1 MSDPVMSR
9 PSNIAIVVLAAGWSS
24 RMGALKPLLPFGNDT
39 VLGHVLSTIEAAAI
53 GPAYVV
59 VGNEAA
65 RVAPAAAARGA
76 IPVAN
81 PAFAEGMMS
90 SIKAGISALP
100 DTVDG
105 AMILPVDVPLVRA
118 STLARIAEC
127 AESGDAAVVRP
138 TFRGRSGHPPFVR
151 RQLFAEILAAPP
163 ETTLRDVIE
172 RHQDEAQFVAVIDS
186 GIVRDMDYPDDY
198 RHLAAA
204 LPHRLHP
211 DAAECEAML
220 EAAGTPEPTRRH
232 SRVVTQLAVDI
243 ATRLTAKGHALDCAA
258 VLAGALLH
266 DIAKGD
272 PDHAAAGARR
282 VSAFGFAEVAEI
294 VAVHMECAL
303 EPGEA
308 VDPRH
313 VVCLADKL
321 VKGERLVGIEE
332 RFAPA
337 FSAFASDPAALAGVR
352 RRHAAVAGVLAAVEA
367 VTGPLPEAHG
377 LAELGMTA
385 GSGQ

>member
-1 MSDPVMSR
+1 MSDPVRSR
-9 PSNIAIVVLAAGWSS
+9 PSNIAILVLAAGWSS
-24 RMGALKPLLPFGNDT
+24 RMGALKPLLPFGNGT
-39 VLGHVLSTIEAAAI
+39 VLGHVLSTIETAAI

-59 VGNEAA
+59 VGNEAG
-65 RVAPAAAARGA
+65 RVAPAAVARGA
-76 IPVAN
+76 VAVAN

-100 DTVDG
+100 ETVDG

-118 STLARIAEC
+118 STLERIAAC
-127 AESGDAAVVRP
+127 AGSGDAAVVRP
-138 TFRGRSGHPPFVR
+138 TFHGRAGHPPFVS
-151 RQLFAEILAAPP
+151 RQLFAEIVAAPP
-163 ETTLRDVIE
+163 EMTLRDVIE
-172 RHQDEAQFVAVIDS
+172 RHQGEARSVAVIDS

-198 RHLAAA
+198 RRLAAA

-211 DAAECEAML
+211 DEAECEAML
-220 EAAGTPEPTRRH
+220 EAADTPEPTRRH
-232 SRVVTQLAVDI
+232 SRVVARLAVDI
-243 ATRLTAKGHALDCAA
+243 AARLAARGHALDSAA

-272 PDHAAAGARR
+272 LDHAAAGARR

-303 EPGEA
+303 EPGQT

-313 VVCLADKL
+313 VVFLADKL
-321 VKGERLVGIEE
+321 VKGERLVGIEQ

-337 FSAFASDPAALAGVR
+337 FKAFASDPAALAGVR
-352 RRHAAVAGVLAAVEA
+352 RRHAAVAGVLTAVEA
-367 VTGPLPEAHG
+367 VTGPLSEAHG
-377 LAELGMTA
+377 LAELAMPA
-385 GSGQ
+385 GSGE